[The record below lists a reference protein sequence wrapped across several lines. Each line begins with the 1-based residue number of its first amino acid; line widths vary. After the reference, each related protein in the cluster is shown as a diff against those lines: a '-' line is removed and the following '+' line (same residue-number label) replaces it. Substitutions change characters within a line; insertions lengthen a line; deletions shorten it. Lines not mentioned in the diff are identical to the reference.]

1 MAIDCDETF
10 DLAECLERVRRRD
23 QAAAR
28 ELVDHL
34 YPQVFRI
41 VRSRLPRRVAVE
53 DLMQD
58 IFLKMFS
65 RLEQYQGKLP
75 FTHWVSRIAVT
86 TCIDQLRRQ
95 QRRPEFRMADLSEN
109 EALVINQV
117 TADDNYRAPDDAFAA
132 RELVEKLFAQLKPQD
147 QLVLRLLDLE
157 QKTIM
162 EISAFTGW
170 SGSLVKVRAFRAR
183 RKLREL
189 FQKLQQQE
197 SE

>member
-1 MAIDCDETF
+1 MATDCDETF

-65 RLEQYQGKLP
+65 RLEQYEGKLP

-95 QRRPEFRMADLSEN
+95 QRRPEFRIADLSEN

-117 TADDNYRAPDDAFAA
+117 TADDNDRAPDDAFAA

-157 QKTIM
+157 QKTII